1 MAERNP
7 SKQRRQA
14 QNRAAR
20 DARKARSDAANTP
33 VTERRTVPEADDD
46 ERGSRRRRRS
56 ASQDEVKA
64 KARRV
69 IRAADAAD
77 DGEAPEDVTDDRG
90 APRTDAT
97 PAPPRRGFSPVFSA
111 RHRQS
116 VAAATADAAPARTHP
131 GVIEATGVT
140 AIAPRAAVRRPQGRA
155 QRRTPTTTRAGT
167 ARATA
172 VEDTA
177 DTSDATTK
185 SQAEGAPRRI
195 EAAARPR
202 TGSAR
207 PPTRPLP
214 GFLDR
219 FGGNEPGGRWVMIS
233 FATLLIASIV
243 LNFVHIVPEVVKN
256 AKGKKVQT
264 GTHFTIWHY
273 GVGPGL
279 YFLVPP
285 ILIMGLFIITAR
297 PWDRRRSWNIALACL
312 VFITFI
318 TQSISIYVIPIAAL
332 AWGCWQARKAA
343 LDEVGGDPRVLREVE
358 RERRIAGKEAMRQQ
372 RSAGKAAR

>member
-1 MAERNP
+1 M
-7 SKQRRQA
+7 
-14 QNRAAR
+14 
-20 DARKARSDAANTP
+20 
-33 VTERRTVPEADDD
+33 
-46 ERGSRRRRRS
+46 
-56 ASQDEVKA
+56 
-64 KARRV
+64 
-69 IRAADAAD
+69 
-77 DGEAPEDVTDDRG
+77 
-90 APRTDAT
+90 
-97 PAPPRRGFSPVFSA
+97 
-111 RHRQS
+111 
-116 VAAATADAAPARTHP
+116 TADAAPARTHP
-131 GVIEATGVT
+131 GVVEATGV
-140 AIAPRAAVRRPQGRA
+140 AAVAPRVGVRRPNGRA
-155 QRRTPTTTRAGT
+155 QRRTP
-167 ARATA
+167 ATA
-172 VEDTA
+172 KADGARTEAIDVEA
-177 DTSDATTK
+177 DTSDGTSARRADK
-185 SQAEGAPRRI
+185 APQHS

-202 TGSAR
+202 PG
-207 PPTRPLP
+207 PTRAPAKPLP

-219 FGGNEPGGRWVMIS
+219 FGGNEPGGRWVMVS

-243 LNFVHIVPEVVKN
+243 LNFVHIVPEVVEN

-372 RSAGKAAR
+372 RAAGKAPR